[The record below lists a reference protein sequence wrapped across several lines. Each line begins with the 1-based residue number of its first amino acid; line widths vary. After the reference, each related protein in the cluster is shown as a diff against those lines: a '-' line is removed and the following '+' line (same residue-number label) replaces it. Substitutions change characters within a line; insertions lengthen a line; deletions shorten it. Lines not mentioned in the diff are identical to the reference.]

1 MDREFAADHGGGF
14 DGGRSRGRPGRRN
27 ATDIGSSY
35 VQWMRN
41 RRPNYKGGVRM
52 EAERPAPGYV
62 VDMLPPAARKT
73 RPADTIP
80 AKHLHT
86 SLNKI
91 KHPVGA
97 VAWTPEGRRLITAS
111 SSGEFTLWNGS
122 AFNFETITQAHEAAV
137 RALCYSHNNEWLISS
152 DSEGVVKYFQTNF
165 NNVKHIQAHD
175 DCEVRGLAFAPTDTK
190 FATAGDDNLVKIF
203 DFAGGTQENELSG
216 HSWDVKCVDWHPS
229 KGLVVS
235 GSKDS
240 TIKFWDPRTARCLTT
255 LHGHKNTVAEAKFEP
270 NNGVLLASCGR
281 DRMTRVFDIR
291 MMRDVFI
298 MKSEN
303 ERKEVS
309 SLVWH
314 PIHSSMLT
322 TGGGDGSVHHY
333 LLDEPNTPAGTSN
346 SLSPYDTPNPAEAPA
361 QTIHPAHVTQ
371 YAHDMNIWSMA
382 WHPLGHILATGS
394 NDKATRFWTR
404 PRPGDKSYIDDRWHI
419 GQSAA
424 EEKGT
429 WKRAEAQRLKE
440 EEEADTEDEADGLVD
455 QKMPSKQSF
464 LPGLPGI
471 AAPMPMSQPTGPP
484 PPVGVGQPPPFPG
497 MPSGMSMPFPPA
509 NGNPPPLPPG
519 LDLEKLKEMFG
530 GQLPPLPPPGQNGGP
545 PPGFPPMPPGFQLP
559 PGFPPP
565 GNLPAVAPTPDQGGA
580 AGSRRRAPLP
590 SQQESLQEQMRQGRY
605 TKAR

>member
-1 MDREFAADHGGGF
+1 
-14 DGGRSRGRPGRRN
+14 
-27 ATDIGSSY
+27 
-35 VQWMRN
+35 MRN
-41 RRPNYKGGVRM
+41 RKPGYKGSARI
-52 EAERPAPGYV
+52 EEERPAYGYT
-62 VDMLPPAARKT
+62 VDVSYVRRLLFSCIMLTSLKMLPPAARKT

-111 SSGEFTLWNGS
+111 SSGEFTLWNGT

-216 HSWDVKCVDWHPS
+216 HSWDVKCVDWHPT

-333 LLDEPNTPAGTSN
+333 LLDEPNTPAGTPN

-404 PRPGDKSYIDDRWHI
+404 PRPGDTSYIDDRWHI

-471 AAPMPMSQPTGPP
+471 SAPMPMSQPTGPP
-484 PPVGVGQPPPFPG
+484 PPVGQPPSFPPNG
-497 MPSGMSMPFPPA
+497 MPMHFPQG
-509 NGNPPPLPPG
+509 NGLPPPPPG
-519 LDLEKLKEMFG
+519 LDFEKLKELFG
-530 GQLPPLPPPGQNGGP
+530 GQLPALPPLSQNGGAP
-545 PPGFPPMPPGFQLP
+545 PGLPHMPPQGFQMPAGFPPAGGLPGMT
-559 PGFPPP
+559 
-565 GNLPAVAPTPDQGGA
+565 PTPDLNAGGD
-580 AGSRRRAPLP
+580 GGGGGVRKRAPLP
-590 SQQESLQEQMRQGRY
+590 SQQESLQEQMRQGKY